1 MADTLQTILLNAY
14 DAQLREEAE
23 MLSADSVDRAGPLW
37 RGKQGKSGFVSYRS
51 LQGYAGP
58 ALDRLIA
65 DTIAHYAADPQI
77 ISFEWKT
84 RSHDAPADLPER
96 LLAHGLLADD
106 PETVMIGEAR
116 PLAQPV
122 RTPEGVTLRRIDDQA
137 DPYSDIVRA
146 VRAQELAFGA
156 PAHFSADGYLRWIE
170 KGAGRVE
177 LWVAETPHDVIC
189 VGRLE
194 VVPDTEFAGLWG
206 GGTLPAWRG
215 RGVYRALTAARAQS
229 ALRRGVRYLHSD
241 CTECSRPILE
251 RSGLRPVTTTTPYL
265 WRLSG
270 Q

>member
-1 MADTLQTILLNAY
+1 MSETLQTILLNAY

-23 MLSADSVDRAGPLW
+23 MLATGSIDRAGPLW
-37 RGKQGKSGFVSYRS
+37 CGKQGNSGFVSYRS
-51 LQGYAGP
+51 LQGCAGP

-65 DTIAHYAADPQI
+65 QTIAHYAADPQI

-84 RSHDAPADLPER
+84 RGHDAPADLPER
-96 LLAHGLLADD
+96 LLAHGFEADD
-106 PETVMIGEAR
+106 PETVMIGEAKL
-116 PLAQPV
+116 LAQPV
-122 RTPEGVTLRRIDDQA
+122 NTPEGVTLRRIDDQP
-137 DPYSDIVRA
+137 DPYADVVRA

-156 PAHFSADGYLRWIE
+156 PAHFSADEYLRWIE
-170 KGAGRVE
+170 RGAGRVG
-177 LWVAETPHDVIC
+177 LWVVETPKEVIC

-194 VVPDTEFAGLWG
+194 IVPDTEFAGLWG

-241 CTECSRPILE
+241 CTEFSRPILE

-265 WRLSG
+265 WRR
-270 Q
+270 